1 MRKYNEKISRRANE
15 SLSRR
20 EAVVRRQKGL
30 LAIVVIIFV
39 ALGILLG
46 TSMNALASSDK
57 DIASYNKYYV
67 SICVE
72 SGDTLW
78 TIADEYIDGFNL
90 EKSDYIAEVCQI
102 NGISE
107 DNIHAGDYIIVP
119 YYSQEIK

>member
-1 MRKYNEKISRRANE
+1 MRKYNNKISAKANE
-15 SLSRR
+15 SLRKR
-20 EAVVRRQKGL
+20 EAVVRRQRGI
-30 LAIVVIIFV
+30 LAVAIIIVV

-46 TSMNALASSDK
+46 TSMNALASSEK

-67 SICVE
+67 SIRIE

-78 TIADEYIDGFNL
+78 SIADEYVEGFNL
-90 EKSDYIAEVCQI
+90 SKEAYIAEVCQI

-107 DNIHAGDYIIVP
+107 NNIQAGDHIVVP